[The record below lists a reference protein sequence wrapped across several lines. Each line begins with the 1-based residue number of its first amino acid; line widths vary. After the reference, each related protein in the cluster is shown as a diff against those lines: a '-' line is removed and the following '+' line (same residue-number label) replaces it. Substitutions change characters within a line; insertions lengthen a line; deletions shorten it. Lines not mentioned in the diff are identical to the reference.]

1 MQFFNVKNWDD
12 LQHYKD
18 RAPPWIKLYNHL
30 LDDYEFACLQDASK
44 LHLMLIWL
52 LASRNSNRLPFNGKW
67 IGQRIGVSGDVDL
80 NELLE
85 SGFLKLEASKDGAL
99 HSVAHD
105 ASKTLADCK
114 QVATTEERE
123 RRAEESREED
133 KNTLVETKVSTCPHK
148 EIIAKYHEVLPMLST
163 IVESRWAGSSRAKQL
178 QARWKEDERHQDIN
192 FWETYFESVKHSPFY
207 LGQNDRQWKADLGWL
222 TKRDNFDKMIDKMVN
237 L

>member
-1 MQFFNVKNWDD
+1 MQFFNVKNWDG

-67 IGQRIGVSGDVDL
+67 IGQRIGVSGEVDL

-85 SGFLKLEASKDGAL
+85 SGFLQLEASKDGAL
-99 HSVAHD
+99 QGVAQD

-114 QVATTEERE
+114 QVATTEGEG
-123 RRAEESREED
+123 EESRGED
-133 KNTLVETKVSTCPHK
+133 KNTLVGTKVPTCPHK
-148 EIIAKYHEVLPMLST
+148 EIIAKYHEILPMLPT
-163 IVESRWAGSSRAKQL
+163 VLESRWAGSSRAKQL
-178 QARWKEDERHQDIN
+178 QARWREDPRHQVIS
-192 FWETYFESVKHSPFY
+192 FWENFFESVKHSPFH
-207 LGQNDRQWKADLGWL
+207 LGQNDREWKADLGWL
-222 TKRDNFDKMIDKMVN
+222 TKRDKFDVMLGKMVN